1 MFSSAS
7 SISGLT
13 IASTSSFHGP
23 GQTRASNSSAPP
35 LESLS
40 RFTPLTVNQAYAQ
53 RVPKHRSLTKIPRR
67 TSASNLQSERRV
79 KVVACRSA
87 FGNERLLGPNPRIGE
102 FLSRKPASTTYC
114 FNANVRYATRRS
126 RPHVKTRSIA
136 RPNVG
141 YEHFV
146 MKEEE
151 HHEERSGSDRR
162 DKDSRKARH
171 N

>member
-1 MFSSAS
+1 MVMTLVGGLHQCLCMVSGADRLAGSMHYIVLMFDPTRPRPALF
-7 SISGLT
+7 IC
-13 IASTSSFHGP
+13 P
-23 GQTRASNSSAPP
+23 PCYCVTRA
-35 LESLS
+35 
-40 RFTPLTVNQAYAQ
+40 RMD
-53 RVPKHRSLTKIPRR
+53 
-67 TSASNLQSERRV
+67 
-79 KVVACRSA
+79 
-87 FGNERLLGPNPRIGE
+87 
-102 FLSRKPASTTYC
+102 ST
-114 FNANVRYATRRS
+114 

>member
-1 MFSSAS
+1 MT
-7 SISGLT
+7 G
-13 IASTSSFHGP
+13 ASTSRTGRVSRSAAERRGIGAP
-23 GQTRASNSSAPP
+23 NSA
-35 LESLS
+35 LEQ
-40 RFTPLTVNQAYAQ
+40 NMAYAFATL
-53 RVPKHRSLTKIPRR
+53 H
-67 TSASNLQSERRV
+67 
-79 KVVACRSA
+79 
-87 FGNERLLGPNPRIGE
+87 PNPRIGE
-102 FLSRKPASTTYC
+102 FLSRKLGPASTTHC
-114 FNANVRYATRRS
+114 FNANVRYATRCS